1 LRFFCAKDSLK
12 YFHWEIKEDT
22 KIILGYSCQLAVT
35 TLEEGPM
42 IGFSLL
48 PDAGPWKFINTGYDF
63 GIKSIDDYVSW
74 EALEYVLKISDFKI
88 PENPFQVDTIL
99 GLSLRRYTNKSHS
112 SQ

>member
-1 LRFFCAKDSLK
+1 LK

-48 PDAGPWKFINTGYDF
+48 PDAGPWKFGNTGYDF
-63 GIKSIDDYVSW
+63 GDKSIDDY
-74 EALEYVLKISDFKI
+74 ELGGIGIRIKNPILKYPKILFK
-88 PENPFQVDTIL
+88 
-99 GLSLRRYTNKSHS
+99 
-112 SQ
+112 